1 MTSAD
6 AIELAVG
13 ALTALGA
20 STVFILALFLGFCI
34 ILGFPKLRP
43 TSGRRSM
50 VIKSLEETVGQERFV
65 RYMLPDAPRGPVD
78 VLKTP
83 ELLEKAQ
90 AAHIA
95 SGR

>member
-6 AIELAVG
+6 GIELAVG

-34 ILGFPKLRP
+34 ILGFPKLRA
-43 TSGRRSM
+43 TTGRRSM

-65 RYMLPDAPRGPVD
+65 RYMPPDAPRGPVD

-90 AAHIA
+90 AAHVA